1 MGWSRATQVSDL
13 AGLVGLFIAGMVAG
27 AINSVAGGG
36 TLVSFPSLVAFGE
49 PEIVS
54 NATNTA
60 AMWPGALSSALGY
73 RKDTSVQRSLL
84 IMLAIPSLVGGL
96 LGAVILVITSAE
108 TFKHVVP
115 FLVLFATL
123 LLASRD
129 IIARKLGNNPADEE
143 HLTTLGRIW
152 GILFQLFVA
161 TYGGYFGA
169 GIGILMLGSFSIM
182 GLRDIHEMNAIKT
195 PLAAIINITAFFFF
209 ALKGLVVWPLAI
221 LMAAGAIIGG
231 YGGARSAKRVNP
243 RLVHYCV
250 VAIGLLVSSWLFIKS
265 F

>member
-1 MGWSRATQVSDL
+1 MTDLTGLATL
-13 AGLVGLFIAGMVAG
+13 FFAGIAAG

-60 AMWPGALSSALGY
+60 AMWPGSLSSAFGY
-73 RKDTSVQRSLL
+73 LKDTPVQRGLL
-84 IMLAIPSLVGGL
+84 IMLAIPSLAGGL
-96 LGAVILVITSAE
+96 LGAVILVITPAE
-108 TFKHVVP
+108 TFKRVIP

-129 IIARKLGNNPADEE
+129 IISRRLRNDPATKE
-143 HLTTLGRIW
+143 HVTTLGRIW
-152 GILFQLFVA
+152 GVLFQLFVA

-182 GLRDIHEMNAIKT
+182 GLRNIHEMNAIKT
-195 PLAAIINITAFFFF
+195 PLATIINVTAFFFF
-209 ALKGLVVWPLAI
+209 ALKGLVAWPLAI
-221 LMAAGAIIGG
+221 LMAVGAIVGG
-231 YGGARSAKRVNP
+231 YVGARSAKRVNP
-243 RLVHYCV
+243 RLVHYVV
-250 VAIGLLVSSWLFIKS
+250 VAIGLLVSGWFFLKS

>member
-1 MGWSRATQVSDL
+1 MTNLTGL
-13 AGLVGLFIAGMVAG
+13 AGLFLAGMIAG

-36 TLVSFPSLVAFGE
+36 TLISFPSLVAFGE
-49 PEIVS
+49 PEIIS

-60 AMWPGALSSALGY
+60 AMWPGSLSSALGY
-73 RKDTSVQRSLL
+73 RKDTSVQRGLL

-96 LGAVILVITSAE
+96 LGAVILVITPEE
-108 TFKHVVP
+108 TFRHVVP

-123 LLASRD
+123 MLASRD
-129 IIARKLGNNPADEE
+129 VISRRLGSNPTGEE
-143 HLTTLGRIW
+143 HVTILGGIW
-152 GILFQLFVA
+152 GVLFQLFVA

-169 GIGILMLGSFSIM
+169 GIGILMLGSFSVM
-182 GLRDIHEMNAIKT
+182 GLRDIHKMNAIKT
-195 PLAAIINITAFFFF
+195 PLAAIINLTAFFFF

-231 YGGARSAKRVNP
+231 YGGARSAKHVNP
-243 RLVHYCV
+243 NLIHYCV
-250 VAIGLLVSSWLFIKS
+250 IVVGLLVSGWLFINS

>member
-1 MGWSRATQVSDL
+1 MGWSRATQMSDL
-13 AGLVGLFIAGMVAG
+13 AGLVGLFFAGMVAG

-36 TLVSFPSLVAFGE
+36 TLISFPSLVAFGE

-60 AMWPGALSSALGY
+60 AMWPGSLSSALGY
-73 RKDTSVQRSLL
+73 RKDTSVQRGLL
-84 IMLAIPSLVGGL
+84 VMLAIPSLVGGL
-96 LGAVILVITSAE
+96 LGAVILVITPAE

-152 GILFQLFVA
+152 GVIFQLFVA

-169 GIGILMLGSFSIM
+169 GIGILMLGSFSVM
-182 GLRDIHEMNAIKT
+182 GLRDIHKMNAIKT
-195 PLAAIINITAFFFF
+195 PLATIINITAFFFF

>member
-1 MGWSRATQVSDL
+1 MSDLIGL
-13 AGLVGLFIAGMVAG
+13 AGLFLAAMVAG

-36 TLVSFPSLVAFGE
+36 TLISFPSLVAFGE
-49 PEIVS
+49 PEIIS

-60 AMWPGALSSALGY
+60 AMWPGSLSSALGY
-73 RKDTSVQRSLL
+73 RKDTSVERALL

-96 LGAVILVITSAE
+96 LGAVILVITPAE
-108 TFKHVVP
+108 TFRHVVP
-115 FLVLFATL
+115 FLILFATL

-129 IIARKLGNNPADEE
+129 TLARRLSNNPTGGDSV
-143 HLTTLGRIW
+143 TTLGRIW
-152 GILFQLFVA
+152 GVLFQLFVA

-169 GIGILMLGSFSIM
+169 GIGILMLGSFSLM
-182 GLRDIHEMNAIKT
+182 GMRDIHKMNAIKT
-195 PLAAIINITAFFFF
+195 PLATIINITAFFFF

-221 LMAAGAIIGG
+221 LMSAGAIIGG